1 MSVWRCMICII
12 FVAFRLKNLLSHIN
26 VTHGRNAEFWVFCG
40 IDGCEQEFRVF
51 NSFYR
56 HLKRT
61 HTLYVTS
68 GCPPCQWRTTP
79 TSAPPLLENFGV
91 SIFGN
96 SMTPSMDSSM
106 ESSPDLLEL
115 GTQDPPEMPEA
126 QSSNAVSLQ
135 LSLVLLS
142 CLCAGG
148 MWCVEVVR
156 ITNLNFI

>member
-1 MSVWRCMICII
+1 
-12 FVAFRLKNLLSHIN
+12 
-26 VTHGRNAEFWVFCG
+26 
-40 IDGCEQEFRVF
+40 
-51 NSFYR
+51 
-56 HLKRT
+56 
-61 HTLYVTS
+61 
-68 GCPPCQWRTTP
+68 
-79 TSAPPLLENFGV
+79 
-91 SIFGN
+91 
-96 SMTPSMDSSM
+96 MTPSMDSSM

-142 CLCAGG
+142 RLCAGG